1 MLKMGL
7 PMPAVKHAMTRDGL
21 DPDVMD
27 GDHSK
32 PAAGGGGVPLKEDP
46 KYTKYFKMVGAHCA
60 HCSPA
65 VRLLSLLPPHC

>member
-1 MLKMGL
+1 MGL

-32 PAAGGGGVPLKEDP
+32 PAGGSGVPLKEDP
-46 KYTKYFKMVGAHCA
+46 KYAKYFKMVCVCPFDRCPDSSVAKG
-60 HCSPA
+60 
-65 VRLLSLLPPHC
+65 L